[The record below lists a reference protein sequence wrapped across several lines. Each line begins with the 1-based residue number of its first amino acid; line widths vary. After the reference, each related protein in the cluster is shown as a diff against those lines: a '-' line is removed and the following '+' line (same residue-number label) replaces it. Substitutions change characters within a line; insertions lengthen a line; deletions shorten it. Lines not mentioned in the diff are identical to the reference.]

1 MSLTQVKD
9 VALIIGTGVAL
20 LTLIKAVFEY
30 TKQNAQKRAE
40 HYTLLRE
47 EFKKEGRFTDLF
59 ELLEED
65 APSLTELPFEKKQDL
80 IGFYEDIAL
89 AVNSGL
95 LKKEVAHYMFA
106 YYALRCWDSKHFWEN
121 INRESHYWTLFRHF
135 VIEMKKV
142 ESDLEQNPP
151 RMERFRL

>member
-1 MSLTQVKD
+1 MSLTDAKD
-9 VALIIGTGVAL
+9 MAVIVGAAIALV
-20 LTLIKAVFEY
+20 TLIKAVVEY

-47 EFKKEGRFTDLF
+47 QFKKEGRFTTLF
-59 ELLEED
+59 ELLEHD
-65 APSLTELPFEKKQDL
+65 APSLAVLPFEKKQDL

-106 YYALRCWDSKHFWEN
+106 YYALRCWDSEHFWKDL
-121 INRESHYWTLFRHF
+121 NRESHYWTLFRHF
-135 VIEMKKV
+135 ISVMKAV
-142 ESDLEQNPP
+142 ESDLKSRPP
-151 RMERFRL
+151 CLHKFRL